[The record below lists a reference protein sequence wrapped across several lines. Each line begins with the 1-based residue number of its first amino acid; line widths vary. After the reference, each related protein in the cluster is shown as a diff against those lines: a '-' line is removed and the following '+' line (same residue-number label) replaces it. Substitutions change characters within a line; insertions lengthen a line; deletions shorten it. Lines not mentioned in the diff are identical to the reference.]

1 MTNSVLPVPP
11 ISPLPVPTIQ
21 PYGDAAVMLTY
32 KVEGYSSA
40 ANDAV
45 LALAAHF
52 KSQSGWT
59 DIVSS
64 YDSVMGVFDPSVMR
78 LGAAVNRFQLAAN
91 DVHSLPETSDVILDI
106 PVHYGGDNGPDMGAI
121 MASSGLT
128 EPAVIEAHASVT
140 YRVCMMG
147 FVPGFAFLSP
157 PPAGLHHPR
166 HDTPRL
172 SVPKG
177 SVGIAGWQTG
187 IYGVSSPGGWQIIGR
202 TEIEIFDARRSPT
215 FCMNAGD
222 SLRFVPVKS

>member
-1 MTNSVLPVPP
+1 MTKPLLPAPA
-11 ISPLPVPTIQ
+11 IQ
-21 PYGDAAVMLTY
+21 PYGDAAVLLSY
-32 KVEGYSSA
+32 DVKGYSSA

-59 DIVSS
+59 DIVSG
-64 YDSVMGVFDPSVMR
+64 YDSVMATFDPSVMR

-91 DVHSLPETSDVILDI
+91 DVQSLPHAPQEIIDI
-106 PVHYGGDNGPDMGAI
+106 PVHYGGENGPDMGTI
-121 MASSGLT
+121 MASAGLSDK
-128 EPAVIEAHASVT
+128 AVIDAHASMT

-157 PPAGLHHPR
+157 PPKPLHHPR
-166 HDTPRL
+166 HETPRL

-187 IYGVSSPGGWQIIGR
+187 IYGLSSPGGWQIIGR
-202 TEIEIFDARRSPT
+202 TEIDIFDARRSPP
-215 FCMNAGD
+215 FYMKAGD
-222 SLRFVPVKS
+222 SLRFVPVKP